1 MSLKLENV
9 LSENLGRKLLQEAID
24 TGGIFK
30 DYIPVVVLSEP
41 TKVKYKLS
49 DSDSEQ
55 IGEIKLSDEDFGKIM
70 QSGGKPQPTYSF
82 ILDVEGNPTEIKLDG
97 KQVNT
102 PENGVSLI
110 KDKVYDILLGDVT
123 SSLGGEEDKES
134 EESTDKEGTKGKEVF
149 INVKNKTEFDKL
161 TNDFDKLKST
171 SAKLKG
177 MKLSKYAD
185 NPNFRKSLVLNL
197 VNSKLTNIKVNGE
210 PISVT
215 LKKLYDNKLL
225 EAPRSRDMNKKQQ
238 LPSGWENQVSNFFA
252 ELFKVFS
259 ILNKYGK
266 NSSVSKEIKKFFKNL
281 YIITR
286 EGKSNYSDEKKRDQL
301 FKRIVGN
308 MGNIINYLVSG
319 IELVNKKQQ
328 VESIIREVDEKK
340 QIIFT
345 EFEIDAE
352 AVEDSFEEFADTEDI
367 DNDGDF
373 GDDSESEQMK
383 MMRAKEIERRG
394 FNLYGK
400 DAGKLFPRLSFKFK
414 DITTLFGLLGRG
426 DMEGRQ
432 EKMKDR
438 YGIYSLDYAT
448 SDDTGKTKKM
458 SNLPKYTLQFINEVK
473 VNKDKAFINLKA
485 GEKVVFNYDKNKKV
499 FIHKTSRAKYTN
511 AALIIIE
518 MKTTPKVGEVYDS
531 KIVNMI
537 PLKGEA
543 FSVNPDY
550 KVKFKVIQEGDKE
563 TEDNKEE
570 KK

>member
-9 LSENLGRKLLQEAID
+9 LSKNLGRKLLQEAID

-49 DSDSEQ
+49 DSEGEQ
-55 IGEIKLSDEDFGKIM
+55 IGEIKLSDEDFDKII

-82 ILDVEGNPTEIKLDG
+82 ILEVEGKPTEIKLDG
-97 KQVNT
+97 KQVST
-102 PENGVSLI
+102 PENGVSLF
-110 KDKVYDILLGDVT
+110 KNRPYDILLGDVT
-123 SSLGGEEDKES
+123 SSVDSGGGEEPS
-134 EESTDKEGTKGKEVF
+134 DKEGTKGKEVF
-149 INVKNKTEFDKL
+149 VNIKNKTEFDKF

-238 LPSGWENQVSNFFA
+238 LPTGWENQVSKFFT
-252 ELFKVFS
+252 ELFEIFS
-259 ILNKYGK
+259 ILNKYDK
-266 NSSVSKEIKKFFKNL
+266 NSSVNKEIKKFFKNL

-319 IELVNKKQQ
+319 IDFVNKKQQ

-367 DNDGDF
+367 DNDGDL

-432 EKMKDR
+432 EKLKDR

-448 SDDTGKTKKM
+448 SDDNGKTKKM
-458 SNLPKYTLQFINEVK
+458 GNLPKYTLEFINEVK
-473 VNKDKAFINLKA
+473 VNKDKAFIKLKP

-511 AALIIIE
+511 ATLVFID

-531 KIVNMI
+531 KIVKMI

-563 TEDNKEE
+563 IEDNKEE